1 MSAFDNVHFDKKYR
15 NAVYATEEKNMISV
29 EVCVGQDSNGK
40 DIFESCFVPCEV
52 GNADWD
58 AIQVLKK
65 PLTIADWK
73 SV

>member
-1 MSAFDNVHFDKKYR
+1 MEEIANVRYDKKYK
-15 NAVYATEEKNMISV
+15 NAIYATEDKSMISV
-29 EVCVGQDSNGK
+29 EVCVGQDSGGK
-40 DIFESCFVPCEV
+40 DIFEPNFVPCEV

-58 AIQVLKK
+58 AIQSLET